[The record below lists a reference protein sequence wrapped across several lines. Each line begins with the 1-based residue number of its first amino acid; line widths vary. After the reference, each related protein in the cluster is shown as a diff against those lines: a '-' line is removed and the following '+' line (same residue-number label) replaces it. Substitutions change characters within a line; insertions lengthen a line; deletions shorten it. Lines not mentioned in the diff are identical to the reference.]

1 VLGVEF
7 DPILNGLEDVY
18 GKMVL
23 DQRLN
28 RKDGLQLLQTTNI
41 LGLGYL
47 ANERKRAMTGD
58 QVFFNN
64 NAHIN
69 YSNVCKV
76 RCGLCA
82 W

>member
-1 VLGVEF
+1 MEF
-7 DPILNGLEDVY
+7 DPILRGLEDIY
-18 GKMVL
+18 GKIITE
-23 DQRLN
+23 QRLD

-69 YSNVCKV
+69 
-76 RCGLCA
+76 L
-82 W
+82 